1 MKAASQ
7 GCALTGAL
15 TILTSLSIAAATPG
29 TISTAAGN
37 GYQGIFG
44 LGGTATAAELVAPG
58 ELTFDKSGNLYIA
71 DSASEY
77 ILELSASTHKLSV
90 FAGTGAGG
98 YSGNGEA
105 ATKATF
111 NHPQGIEFSPS
122 GSELYVADSRN
133 NVIRSIDMSSGI
145 IRTIA
150 GTGAS
155 AGPGDADP
163 CPKLVLNLA
172 ATKTA
177 LCNPFGIAVDAE
189 GNIFFVNGG
198 STQILKLS
206 QSTGKITLVAGTGN
220 YGYTGDGG
228 KAVDANFS
236 WILSV
241 ALDRDDNVYI
251 TDSGNCAIRKVT
263 ASTGIVTSLVGSPAS
278 AWSGNCGLSGDG
290 GPATSAKIN
299 TTEGVAV
306 DKSGNVFLS
315 DTGNNLVRV
324 IAASNG
330 KIYTVAGS
338 YANGGDTPGYSG
350 NGGPATKATLFVPQG
365 LAIDSS
371 GDLYFTEADNFVVRK
386 VIEPITAFV
395 P

>member
-1 MKAASQ
+1 
-7 GCALTGAL
+7 
-15 TILTSLSIAAATPG
+15 
-29 TISTAAGN
+29 
-37 GYQGIFG
+37 
-44 LGGTATAAELVAPG
+44 LVSPC
-58 ELTFDKSGNLYIA
+58 ELTTDKSSNLYIT
-71 DSASEY
+71 DCASEH

-98 YSGNGEA
+98 YSGDGEA

-145 IRTIA
+145 IHTIA
-150 GTGAS
+150 GTGAA
-155 AGPGDADP
+155 AGPGDAET

-177 LCNPFGIAVDAE
+177 LCNPFGLAVDAK
-189 GNIFFVNGG
+189 GDIYVVNGG
-198 STQILKLS
+198 SGQILKLS

-236 WILSV
+236 WILGV
-241 ALDRDDNVYI
+241 ALDSDDNVYI

-263 ASTGIVTSLVGSPAS
+263 ASTGVITSLVGVPAS
-278 AWSGNCGLSGDG
+278 AWSGTCGLSGDG
-290 GPATSAKIN
+290 GPASSAQIR

-306 DKSGNVFLS
+306 DKNGNVFLS
-315 DTGNNLVRV
+315 DTGNDLVRV

-338 YANGGDTPGYSG
+338 YANGGSISGYTG
-350 NGGPATKATLFVPQG
+350 NGGPATKATLFAPQG
-365 LAIDSS
+365 VAIDSA
-371 GDLYFTEADNFVVRK
+371 GDLYFSETDNFVVRK
-386 VIEPITAFV
+386 VTQPVTAFV